1 MLTTETLRWL
11 ITPSGAAL
19 LERLAQEDLSD
30 QHQLRLL
37 TLLRRDYTP
46 SQAGAALEQARLRLT
61 ARAKFG
67 DHAAR
72 MFFTRE
78 ALEQASHPLIRQMRS
93 RSAHGRVTDVCCSI
107 GSDTLAFAASP
118 GVSAALGVDRDP
130 LRIAIAQVNADVL
143 ELSARFEVCDV
154 TSADFQPSADLIFFD
169 PARRDA
175 QGKRI
180 FDVERY
186 QPPLGLI
193 RRWQAER
200 IVAKLSP
207 GVDMAQLQP
216 YGGVVEFVS
225 VDGDLKEALFEAGE
239 AGNLTTRARLLGD
252 HGADQVWQ
260 REGAPP
266 DQVISPP
273 RAWLIE
279 PDPALI
285 RAGLV
290 ADAAQAW
297 GAAQLDETIAYLTA
311 DQPPQTL
318 WARAWRVVDSLPFHV
333 RTLRAWLRQ
342 RGIGSVTVKKRG
354 SAVTPE
360 ALIAQLRLRGD
371 GRCTLVLTRFQGKPI
386 VLICEEQ
393 PEERALTTEWDK

>member
-1 MLTTETLRWL
+1 
-11 ITPSGAAL
+11 
-19 LERLAQEDLSD
+19 
-30 QHQLRLL
+30 
-37 TLLRRDYTP
+37 
-46 SQAGAALEQARLRLT
+46 
-61 ARAKFG
+61 
-67 DHAAR
+67 
-72 MFFTRE
+72 
-78 ALEQASHPLIRQMRS
+78 
-93 RSAHGRVTDVCCSI
+93 
-107 GSDTLAFAASP
+107 
-118 GVSAALGVDRDP
+118 
-130 LRIAIAQVNADVL
+130 
-143 ELSARFEVCDV
+143 
-154 TSADFQPSADLIFFD
+154 
-169 PARRDA
+169 
-175 QGKRI
+175 
-180 FDVERY
+180 
-186 QPPLGLI
+186 
-193 RRWQAER
+193 
-200 IVAKLSP
+200 
-207 GVDMAQLQP
+207 
-216 YGGVVEFVS
+216 VVEFIS

-311 DQPPQTL
+311 DQSPQTL